1 MRRNDRLGQVI
12 LCVVFAL
19 FTQSLFTQSLIAAA
33 GDKKIGPKQP
43 YALIFGTVF
52 GPDARPVPGV
62 KVKIL
67 RAAEKKPVEVVSD
80 ARGEFAHRF
89 PAGAADYTI
98 WADLKDKQAAQKT
111 EVKVHVDNDE
121 RQDVTLHL
129 TNQSSK

>member
-1 MRRNDRLGQVI
+1 MRRNNRLGQIIV
-12 LCVVFAL
+12 CVVFAL
-19 FTQSLFTQSLIAAA
+19 FTQSLMAAA
-33 GDKKIGPKQP
+33 GDKKLGPKQP

-52 GPDARPVPGV
+52 GPDARPLPGV
-62 KVKIL
+62 KVKI
-67 RAAEKKPVEVVSD
+67 RRETDKKPVELVSD

-89 PAGAADYTI
+89 PAGTADYTI

>member
-1 MRRNDRLGQVI
+1 MKRNNRLGRLALLV
-12 LCVVFAL
+12 LFAL
-19 FTQSLFTQSLIAAA
+19 STSAMVNAE
-33 GDKKIGPKQP
+33 KKLSRKEP
-43 YALIFGTVF
+43 YALVAGTVF
-52 GPDARPVPGV
+52 GPNERPIPGV
-62 KVKIL
+62 KVKI
-67 RAAEKKPVEVVSD
+67 RRGAEKKPTELVSD

-89 PAGAADYTI
+89 PAGAADYVI